1 MHIYVDCV
9 CMLEIRRVDTKQ
21 KIHKLSQLSSTI
33 NVCGASYSSVLFC
46 HSQIRAELHPSA
58 AHIVCLYRF
67 WGERFDLHIV
77 KVYSSVLLVY
87 ANLIFAL
94 LMCQSYKS
102 YLVHRISILY
112 HGDDNVDCNI
122 LCLESVH
129 IIPMSIFW
137 WFMCPKII
145 PTCTHSSFDASLAYV
160 TNVWF

>member
-1 MHIYVDCV
+1 MCV
-9 CMLEIRRVDTKQ
+9 VHPIPQ
-21 KIHKLSQLSSTI
+21 FSSAIHKFVLNSILQLQHISSLLI
-33 NVCGASYSSVLFC
+33 SFLGWEIWPPYRKGVLLC
-46 HSQIRAELHPSA
+46 
-58 AHIVCLYRF
+58 
-67 WGERFDLHIV
+67 
-77 KVYSSVLLVY
+77 VLLVY

-129 IIPMSIFW
+129 IIPMSIFQ

>member
-1 MHIYVDCV
+1 MWCI
-9 CMLEIRRVDTKQ
+9 LF
-21 KIHKLSQLSSTI
+21 LSSLLPFT
-33 NVCGASYSSVLFC
+33 NSCWT
-46 HSQIRAELHPSA
+46 PSFSFN
-58 AHIVCLYRF
+58 IYRVCLYRF

-77 KVYSSVLLVY
+77 KVYSCVLLVH

-129 IIPMSIFW
+129 IIPMSIFQ

>member
-1 MHIYVDCV
+1 MWCI
-9 CMLEIRRVDTKQ
+9 LF
-21 KIHKLSQLSSTI
+21 LSSLLPFT
-33 NVCGASYSSVLFC
+33 NSCRTPSFSSTYRLLISFLGWEIWPPYRKGVLLC
-46 HSQIRAELHPSA
+46 
-58 AHIVCLYRF
+58 
-67 WGERFDLHIV
+67 
-77 KVYSSVLLVY
+77 VLLVY

-129 IIPMSIFW
+129 IIPMSIFQ